1 MNERAVCYDRVMP
14 MVTIE
19 LDPVVADALRGRAAA
34 AQLSVEALLVALAEE
49 HVRPS
54 RVSPDVKAMIQSQIE
69 QYRPA
74 FDRLAE

>member
-1 MNERAVCYDRVMP
+1 

-19 LDPVVADALRGRAAA
+19 LNPVVASALRGQADA
-34 AQLSVEALLVALAEE
+34 AQVSLEQLLVAMAEE
-49 HVRPS
+49 QVRPR
-54 RVSPDVKAMIQSQIE
+54 RVSAEVKSMIQSQIE